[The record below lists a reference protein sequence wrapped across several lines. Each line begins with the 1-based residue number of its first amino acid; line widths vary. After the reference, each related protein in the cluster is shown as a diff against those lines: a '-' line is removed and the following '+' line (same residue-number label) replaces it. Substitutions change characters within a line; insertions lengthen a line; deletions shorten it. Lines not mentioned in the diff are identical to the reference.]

1 MNYNILS
8 DFKLNLAQHVK
19 KVKSIIILNYHLF
32 ILLFD
37 IFTFI
42 QLIHMYIYVY
52 FILAFI
58 TVDVMSYKILS
69 T

>member
-1 MNYNILS
+1 M
-8 DFKLNLAQHVK
+8 K

-42 QLIHMYIYVY
+42 QLMHMYIYIY
-52 FILAFI
+52 IYIYIILAFI

>member
-1 MNYNILS
+1 MYIYMY
-8 DFKLNLAQHVK
+8 
-19 KVKSIIILNYHLF
+19 IYMY
-32 ILLFD
+32 
-37 IFTFI
+37 
-42 QLIHMYIYVY
+42 MYIYVKVHMNLYWVETHCIY